1 MHGWDALQ
9 VGDTREQTYSK
20 VPVRCF
26 GGPLF
31 LLNNPWIDPTG
42 YGRRLTSTTTHL
54 SSSVDTLAT
63 CQWMYTQRDASA
75 ACVRERGTLLHQRV
89 REDGDFSGSCSAIGM
104 GRHEMIEGISFSTA
118 FGGHVAGLLL
128 EAEKA
133 AAGPVP
139 VLARCYW
146 PLV

>member
-9 VGDTREQTYSK
+9 VGDTREQTYST

-63 CQWMYTQRDASA
+63 CQWMYTQRDVSA
-75 ACVRERGTLLHQRV
+75 ACVRERGDSSQRGGRLFWELQCDRDGESRDDRGNFPFDRFWRTCRRPSLGS
-89 REDGDFSGSCSAIGM
+89 RESCGWPGPCA
-104 GRHEMIEGISFSTA
+104 RP
-118 FGGHVAGLLL
+118 LLL
-128 EAEKA
+128 ALGLK
-133 AAGPVP
+133 
-139 VLARCYW
+139 
-146 PLV
+146 